1 MDLASGRLRA
11 SATSCDKLLRHG
23 VGARRTDKA
32 LVTQAEIDAA
42 ADTYLHVGIGE
53 NIHAGMLAILEAAER
68 VRPKRKDNTRAERA
82 RRFRA
87 KRNAVTGAGDRRN
100 GVPGERNAVPCE
112 RNGVT
117 GNVPADL
124 LERLLQAANR
134 NVQPAAGEPHAIVS
148 LIEQGCNLDLDVL
161 PAVRHLLADPIQPP
175 LRRWSVPWLGEET
188 RGRPAVASG
197 PSE

>member
-1 MDLASGRLRA
+1 M
-11 SATSCDKLLRHG
+11 
-23 VGARRTDKA
+23 
-32 LVTQAEIDAA
+32 VTQAEIEAA
-42 ADTYLHVGIGE
+42 IETYLHVGIGE

-87 KRNAVTGAGDRRN
+87 KRNAVTGAGDQRN
-100 GVPGERNAVPCE
+100 GVPGESNAVPYE

-117 GNVPADL
+117 GNVPPDL

-148 LIEQGCNLDLDVL
+148 LIEQGCDFDLDVL
-161 PAVRHLLADPIQPP
+161 RPCANSSLIRSS
-175 LRRWSVPWLGEET
+175 RRSRVGAY
-188 RGRPAVASG
+188 RGSARRLM
-197 PSE
+197 